1 MDDTKPVATAP
12 EYGVEPGL
20 RFACRLDGNG
30 GSTNLDW
37 SGVTRWQGGDG
48 VLWIH
53 LEREDPATAQWLRC
67 SAGIDPVIADA
78 LLAEESR
85 PRVEGIE
92 DGLLIVLRGICVVI
106 PGHETEISHENNLV
120 PLHLWAEGDRIISV
134 RDKNL
139 FLTALRDIRQSLE
152 RGKGP
157 RQSGELLVQIADKVV
172 RDLEPL
178 LDDMDEEVDRL
189 EEKLFDAND
198 REVRQHLIRSADDH
212 FQCPPTV
219 KPGRSMPKALIERV
233 IRTKPSGAVRISRL
247 RRRAV
252 HLRRYLAPQREA
264 LNRLDHEDPDWLT
277 ERDKVRLRE
286 VTDKVVRFVEY
297 LDAIRDR
304 ASILHDDLSA
314 LISERIARNSH
325 RLAALAALLLP
336 PSLIAGVFGM
346 NVGGVPGSTLPWAFV
361 GVCGFL
367 AVLSLGVLWI
377 LYRIGWL

>member
-1 MDDTKPVATAP
+1 MDAMKPVAVAQQ
-12 EYGVEPGL
+12 YGIEAGL
-20 RFACRLDGNG
+20 RFACCLDGVG
-30 GSTNLDW
+30 GCANLDW
-37 SGVTRWQGGDG
+37 GGVTRWQRGDG

-53 LEREDPATAQWLRC
+53 LEREDPATALWLNR
-67 SAGIDPVIADA
+67 SADIDPVIVEA

-85 PRVEGIE
+85 PRVERIN

-106 PGHETEISHENNLV
+106 PGHESEISHENNFV
-120 PLHLWAEGDRIISV
+120 PLHIWVEADRIISV

-139 FLTALRDIRQSLE
+139 FLTALRDIRRSFE

-157 RQSGELLVQIADKVV
+157 RGAGELLVQITDKVV

-189 EEKLFDAND
+189 EEKLFEAND
-198 REVRQHLIRSADDH
+198 REVRQHL
-212 FQCPPTV
+212 
-219 KPGRSMPKALIERV
+219 
-233 IRTKPSGAVRISRL
+233 SRL

-252 HLRRYLAPQREA
+252 HVRRYLAPQRDA
-264 LNRLDHEDPDWLT
+264 LNRLEHEDPDWLT

-286 VTDKVVRFVEY
+286 VTDKVLRFVEY

-336 PSLIAGVFGM
+336 PSLVAGLLGM
-346 NVGGVPGSTLPWAFV
+346 NVGGIPGSALPWAFV
-361 GVCGFL
+361 EVCGLL
-367 AVLSLGVLWI
+367 AVLSIGVLWI